1 MDETK
6 TTDETPQA
14 TRNPIVLLLG
24 FAVLGVAAGLILF
37 GGPLFGSQDVGDVTN
52 PSLLDQLSELE
63 VSTPAISQIPSGSL
77 GAFAVG
83 DIPTDFVL
91 EDTAG
96 NVVRLSDFRGR
107 PVVINFWATWCAPC
121 RVEMPELQA
130 AYEAHQDDGLVL
142 LAINRDESREQ
153 VVEFIDELGLTFTP
167 LLDLGAVVSDEYQIQ
182 NMPTTYFLN
191 EAGEVTAVHLGALI
205 DIQLDEYLALTIN
218 GS

>member
-1 MDETK
+1 
-6 TTDETPQA
+6 
-14 TRNPIVLLLG
+14 
-24 FAVLGVAAGLILF
+24 
-37 GGPLFGSQDVGDVTN
+37 
-52 PSLLDQLSELE
+52 
-63 VSTPAISQIPSGSL
+63 
-77 GAFAVG
+77 
-83 DIPTDFVL
+83 
-91 EDTAG
+91 
-96 NVVRLSDFRGR
+96 
-107 PVVINFWATWCAPC
+107 
-121 RVEMPELQA
+121 
-130 AYEAHQDDGLVL
+130 

>member
-1 MDETK
+1 MNETE
-6 TTDETPQA
+6 TTDEAPQA
-14 TRNPIVLLLG
+14 TRNPLVLLLG

-37 GGPLFGSQDVGDVTN
+37 GGPLFGSQDVSDVAN

-83 DIPTDFVL
+83 DTPTDFVL

-96 NVVRLSDFRGR
+96 NAVRLSDFRGR
-107 PVVINFWATWCAPC
+107 PVLINFWATWCAPC
-121 RVEMPELQA
+121 RIEMPELQA
-130 AYEAHQDDGLVL
+130 AYEAHQADGLVI

-191 EAGEVTAVHLGALI
+191 EEGQVTAVHLGALL
-205 DIQLDEYLALTIN
+205 DTQLAEYLAVTMN

>member
-1 MDETK
+1 D
-6 TTDETPQA
+6 
-14 TRNPIVLLLG
+14 
-24 FAVLGVAAGLILF
+24 
-37 GGPLFGSQDVGDVTN
+37 
-52 PSLLDQLSELE
+52 LE

>member
-83 DIPTDFVL
+83 DTPTDFVL

-130 AYEAHQDDGLVL
+130 AYEAHQDDGLVV

>member
-83 DIPTDFVL
+83 DTPTDFVL